1 MKPSIYPSLYKIW
14 LDDLRP
20 APDGYMWFKSVND
33 AKSFIDS
40 KKDRLCIF
48 MLDLDHD
55 LGDYAYDGGD
65 AIRLIEWLLWN
76 GYHEMNWIRFI
87 FNFHTMNPVGRENMK
102 ALVDRYFKEV

>member
-102 ALVDRYFKEV
+102 ELVDRYFKEV